1 MNNLKAGFGRT
12 IINPKEG
19 TPISGYYKPRF
30 VEGIIDDLEANA
42 LALSDGKNTLLL
54 IAIDNCGIKL
64 DILDVYRSE
73 ISKEFSLSMENI
85 IISTTHTHT
94 GPVCATVSENE
105 LVKEYIIFLKGKLK
119 EVAKM
124 AIEDLSDAKMGYGV
138 GKAENISF
146 GRRYVMKDG
155 SIKTNPGV
163 NNPDIVKPLG
173 EVDERVSVL
182 KFDREA
188 DSLVF
193 VNFTTHPD
201 VVGGS
206 KVSSDWPGLTRR
218 CVEKAIDNSK
228 CIFVNGAEG
237 DVNHVNVHPRGGDFN
252 GMFNDFDDVARGYDH
267 ARHMAHVVTGG
278 VLQCFCKVN
287 YVDVPE
293 IICKEKRIS
302 IASNMP
308 KAEDM
313 PEARRIN
320 ELHLAGKDDEIPF
333 TGMMLTTVVAE
344 AARMIALE
352 HGPESFAM
360 PINAVSLGSVA
371 FVTIPGEGF
380 TNIGLALKATEGFDL
395 IIPIGMANGYEGYFP
410 MKDSYDE
417 GGYEARSSRFAA
429 GVAETII
436 EEGKALIKSL

>member
-73 ISKEFSLSMENI
+73 ISKEFSLPMENI

-105 LVKEYIIFLKGKLK
+105 LVKEYITFLKGKLK
-119 EVAKM
+119 KVTKM

-182 KFDREA
+182 RFDR
-188 DSLVF
+188 
-193 VNFTTHPD
+193 
-201 VVGGS
+201 
-206 KVSSDWPGLTRR
+206 
-218 CVEKAIDNSK
+218 
-228 CIFVNGAEG
+228 
-237 DVNHVNVHPRGGDFN
+237 
-252 GMFNDFDDVARGYDH
+252 
-267 ARHMAHVVTGG
+267 
-278 VLQCFCKVN
+278 
-287 YVDVPE
+287 
-293 IICKEKRIS
+293 
-302 IASNMP
+302 
-308 KAEDM
+308 
-313 PEARRIN
+313 
-320 ELHLAGKDDEIPF
+320 
-333 TGMMLTTVVAE
+333 
-344 AARMIALE
+344 
-352 HGPESFAM
+352 
-360 PINAVSLGSVA
+360 
-371 FVTIPGEGF
+371 
-380 TNIGLALKATEGFDL
+380 
-395 IIPIGMANGYEGYFP
+395 
-410 MKDSYDE
+410 
-417 GGYEARSSRFAA
+417 
-429 GVAETII
+429 
-436 EEGKALIKSL
+436 

>member
-30 VEGIIDDLEANA
+30 AEGVIDDLEANA
-42 LALSDGKNTLLL
+42 LALSDGNNTLLL
-54 IAIDNCGIKL
+54 IAVDNCGIKL
-64 DILDVYRSE
+64 DILNVYRSE
-73 ISKEFSLSMENI
+73 ISKECLLPTENI
-85 IISTTHTHT
+85 IITATHTHT
-94 GPVCATVSENE
+94 GPVCATASENE
-105 LVKEYIIFLKGKLK
+105 LVKEYITFLKGKLM
-119 EVAKM
+119 EVSKA
-124 AIEDLSDAKMGYGV
+124 AIADLSDAKMGYGV

-146 GRRYVMKDG
+146 GRRYIMKDG

-182 KFDREA
+182 RFDREA

-206 KVSSDWPGLTRR
+206 KISSDWPGLTRR
-218 CVEKAIDNSK
+218 CVEKAIDNTK

-237 DVNHVNVHPRGGDFN
+237 DVNHVNVHPKGGDFN

-278 VLQCFCKVN
+278 VLQCYCKVI

-293 IICKEKRIS
+293 IICKEKSVS

-308 KAEDM
+308 KASDI

-320 ELHLAGKDDEIPF
+320 ELHIAGKDDEIPF

-344 AARMIALE
+344 AARMLALE

-380 TNIGLALKATEGFDL
+380 TDIGLALKKAEGFEL
-395 IIPIGMANGYEGYFP
+395 IIPIGLANGYEGYFP

-436 EEGKALIKSL
+436 EEGKALIKAL